1 MAKLALV
8 TLIVDSYDRGISFF
22 TEVLG
27 FELIEDSPATTNDG
41 QPKRWVVVKPPGG
54 ESALLLAT
62 ADGPVQEALIG
73 AQMGGRVGFFYHVDD
88 FAETYERMQAANVE
102 FVEQPRS
109 ETYGLVVVFKDIF
122 GNKWDLLGPPVG

>member
-41 QPKRWVVVKPPGG
+41 QPKRWVVVRPPGG
-54 ESALLLAT
+54 ESALLLAK

>member
-41 QPKRWVVVKPPGG
+41 QPKRWVVVRPPGG
-54 ESALLLAT
+54 ESALLLAK

-73 AQMGGRVGFFYHVDD
+73 AQLGGRVGFFYHVDD
-88 FAETYERMQAANVE
+88 FAETYDRMQAANVE